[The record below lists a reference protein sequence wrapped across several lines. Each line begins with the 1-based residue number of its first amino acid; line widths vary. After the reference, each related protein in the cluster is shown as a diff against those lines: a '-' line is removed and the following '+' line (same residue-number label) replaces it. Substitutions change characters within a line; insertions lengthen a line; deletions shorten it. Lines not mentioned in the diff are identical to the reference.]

1 MFTLIPLTRKSRVR
15 LPYLNNDLRRAI
27 LLLQLQEAMS
37 INKIHI
43 TLIAML
49 TVLPCSVLAQT
60 PSQNYVKTVTM
71 LDADGTDSLQ
81 AVQYYNGLGYP
92 TLSVAT
98 AGTDGGT
105 ACTLTTYD
113 GAGREKRRYLP
124 VPANGLEYI
133 PVSGVTSMGF
143 FYLDDGFFTE
153 SHYDALDRVTAGD
166 IAGDTW
172 RQAGKQDRTE
182 HLVQANATGTFVVH
196 WIAVYQ
202 PSS

>member
-1 MFTLIPLTRKSRVR
+1 
-15 LPYLNNDLRRAI
+15 
-27 LLLQLQEAMS
+27 MS
-37 INKIHI
+37 INKAHI
-43 TLIAML
+43 TLTAILAL
-49 TVLPCSVLAQT
+49 LLSVPALCSAQT
-60 PSQNYVKTVTM
+60 ATENYVKTVTM

-133 PVSGVTSMGF
+133 PVSGVTSMGL
-143 FYLDDGFFTE
+143 FYLDNGFFTE
-153 SHYDALDRVTAGD
+153 SHYDALDRVTAVD

-172 RQAGKQDRTE
+172 RQAGKQDRRNAGKSSVLRCRQQE
-182 HLVQANATGTFVVH
+182 HSRIHRPFGEEDYGAHRSRRYLLC
-196 WIAVYQ
+196 I
-202 PSS
+202 